1 MEQKAYIK
9 SEEEEFF
16 IAKKKELRREIPGA
30 KGKIN

>member
-16 IAKKKELRREIPGA
+16 YIAKKKEAQERNSWSKR
-30 KGKIN
+30 